1 MKRFLLRCLIL
12 VVLCLVILFG
22 LSRLY
27 LTFVS
32 TDYLRYRDET
42 LKFKSVP
49 SEIEYAGFGSS
60 HSGASFRPEVFAGH
74 TAFSFFMSSQSPI
87 MDSALYFLY
96 RENLANNAVITLTIS
111 PMSLY
116 SNPTNDMTQMKRYCN
131 ALPLSALPTLKTKLY
146 RAFRVVDFRV
156 NDIFEY
162 SRTRAITDFAAAEAN
177 DILTGL
183 AADNDKSNL
192 DWKEWGAELAAFHK
206 ASFVQDPSNGPEAHV
221 VKAIDDM
228 LADCVARGY
237 RVVLYTPPF
246 TDYFWG
252 SFSEE
257 FQAQMR
263 KDAAEIAKK
272 YGIPYF
278 DYSED
283 ARFCGNMDYFED
295 VDHMSLAGSKA
306 FIPVLLADIDSFFN

>member
-1 MKRFLLRCLIL
+1 MKRFLLRCLIM
-12 VVLCLVILFG
+12 VVLCLAILFG

-27 LTFVS
+27 LTFVG

-49 SEIEYAGFGSS
+49 YEIEYAGFGSS
-60 HSGASFRPEVFAGH
+60 HSGASFRPEVIAGH
-74 TAFSFFMSSQSPI
+74 TAFSFFLSAQSPI
-87 MDSALYFLY
+87 MDSELYTLY
-96 RENLANNAVITLTIS
+96 RDHLADNAVVTLTIS
-111 PMSLY
+111 PMSFY
-116 SNPTNDMTQMKRYCN
+116 SNPTNDMTQIKRYCN

-162 SRTRAITDFAAAEAN
+162 SRTRETTDFAAAEAS
-177 DILTGL
+177 DIEAGL
-183 AADNDKSNL
+183 IADNDKSALNWT
-192 DWKEWGAELAAFHK
+192 DWGAELAAFHK
-206 ASFVQDPSNGPEAHV
+206 ASFVQNPSNGPEAHV
-221 VKAIDDM
+221 EKAMDAM
-228 LADCVARGY
+228 LADCVKRGY

-252 SFSEE
+252 NFSEE

-263 KDAAEIAKK
+263 KDAAEFAEK

-283 ARFCGNMDYFED
+283 ARFCDNTNYFED
-295 VDHMSLAGSKA
+295 VDHMSLEGSKA
-306 FIPVLLADIDSFFN
+306 FVPVLLADIDSFYK